1 MIIREMNP
9 SEYDLL
15 KDFTYEAIFI
25 PEGVTP
31 PDRSIVEL
39 PELAIYYKDFGS
51 KPGDL
56 AFAAED
62 DGQIIGAVWMRI
74 MNDYGHVDD
83 DMPSLAL
90 SVLEEYR
97 GKGIGSLLLHDM
109 VESAKEKGYQK
120 LSLAVQKANYAV
132 RMYERAGFETI
143 RDSDEEYIMVRE

>member
-9 SEYDLL
+9 SEYELL
-15 KDFTYEAIFI
+15 KDFTYEAIFV

-39 PELAIYYKDFGS
+39 PELAIYYEAFGS
-51 KPGDL
+51 KPGDFAL
-56 AFAAED
+56 AAED
-62 DGQIIGAVWMRI
+62 DGQIIGTVWMRI
-74 MNDYGHVDD
+74 MNDYGHMDD
-83 DMPSLAL
+83 DTPSLAM

-97 GKGIGSLLLHDM
+97 GKGVGSLLLHEM
-109 VESAKEKGYQK
+109 VKAAKEKGFPR